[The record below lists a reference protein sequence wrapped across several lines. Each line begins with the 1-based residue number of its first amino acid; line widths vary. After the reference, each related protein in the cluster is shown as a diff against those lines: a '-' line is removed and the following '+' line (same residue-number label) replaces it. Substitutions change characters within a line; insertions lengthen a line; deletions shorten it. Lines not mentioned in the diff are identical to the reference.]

1 MKTEDWKEKLM
12 DYLYDEMETQER
24 VAFEIE
30 LAQNEQ
36 LRAELQQL
44 QSTRNITGRLDDE
57 TVSAPP
63 FFQVHH
69 TEKNHSKPQGIKW
82 FMAVAAS
89 LLLLI
94 VAAKFAG
101 LQISSRQGEFK
112 MAFGKAKQ
120 VETGIQKSDVDSLIS
135 TALASYEEKL
145 QTQRKEDFQSYLAA
159 SKSDNR
165 KIIKDYLTALETSN
179 TAMMQ
184 AYWKESTQQQEV
196 YLKTLLS
203 DFAGY
208 MEQQREN
215 DMDYLIA
222 KMELMES
229 DKDLFKLE
237 TGQILNSLANNNT
250 QETAY

>member
-12 DYLYDEMETQER
+12 DYLYDEMDAQER
-24 VAFEIE
+24 IAFETE

-36 LRAELQQL
+36 LRIELQQL
-44 QSTRNITGRLDDE
+44 QGTKNITSRLEDE

-63 FFQVHH
+63 FFQVYH

-89 LLLLI
+89 LLFLM
-94 VAAKFAG
+94 VAAKFTG
-101 LQISSRQGEFK
+101 LQVSNSQGEFR
-112 MAFGKAKQ
+112 MAFGETKQ
-120 VETGIQKSDVDSLIS
+120 VENGVQKSDVDSLIS

-145 QTQRKEDFQSYLAA
+145 QTQRKQDFQSYLAA
-159 SKSDNR
+159 SKNDNR